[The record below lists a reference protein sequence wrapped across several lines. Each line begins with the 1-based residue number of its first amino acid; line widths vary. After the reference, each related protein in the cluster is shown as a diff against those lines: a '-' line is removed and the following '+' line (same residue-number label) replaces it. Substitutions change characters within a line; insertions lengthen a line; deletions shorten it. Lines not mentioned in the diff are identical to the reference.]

1 MDNRYLYAANIATY
15 HINQYSH
22 EQITTTLNTMKKCIY
37 WLGKMFSYIV
47 PKWLTKKWNLLI
59 TLFATGY
66 QSRLFK
72 HIGENC
78 ILGKHSIYLG
88 EQYISIGKN
97 TSFGDYGML
106 TAYEQYAHTQQ
117 TFTPHITIGENCCIG
132 AQSHITAINSITIGN
147 NVLTGPRIL
156 ITDNAH
162 GTSTTDNLEIS
173 PIDRPIYSQGSVT
186 IEDNVWIGELS
197 TILKGVRI
205 GKGSIVASNSV
216 VTKDVPPY
224 SVVAGNPAK
233 VVKNLTE
240 EQV

>member
-106 TAYEQYAHTQQ
+106 TAYEQYAHAQQ
-117 TFTPHITIGENCCIG
+117 TFTPHIIIGENCCIG
-132 AQSHITAINSITIGN
+132 TQSHITAINSITIGN

-162 GTSTTDNLEIS
+162 GDIDAKTLDMEPMMRPLIS
-173 PIDRPIYSQGSVT
+173 KGKVIIG
-186 IEDNVWIGELS
+186 DNVWIGEGAM
-197 TILKGVRI
+197 ILPNVHI
-205 GKGSIVASNSV
+205 GEGAIIAANSV
-216 VTKDVPPY
+216 VTKDIPAY
-224 SVVAGNPAK
+224 SIAAGVPAK
-233 VVKNLTE
+233 IIKNIK
-240 EQV
+240 QV